1 MEPMKTLLLHAGLV
15 CLSALILEDA
25 FIGYEQL
32 QFRSKFL
39 QISINVSRGLSLL
52 VIGALLVF
60 QLISLAILIIPALH
74 LRTGVVVPSALLIT
88 ISLVDAVLFGDFGI
102 MIVMLRL
109 ASYALSLSMVAIFR
123 YDRRARNAA
132 LQIPVASPLLTAETY
147 VRSACSKLKCA
158 FWAPIVSCVLIFIV
172 VKNRHWRINGHHSEI
187 SREKFQLYTS
197 LAATFFIQ
205 ASQDN
210 TKINLY
216 KVVDF
221 VHRVQRKY
229 YPDTDLF
236 DFRGK
241 TKLI

>member
-1 MEPMKTLLLHAGLV
+1 MKTLLLHAGLV

-39 QISINVSRGLSLL
+39 QISMNVSRGLSLL

-60 QLISLAILIIPALH
+60 QLVSLAILIIPQFH
-74 LRTGVVVPSALLIT
+74 LRTGVVVPSAFLIG
-88 ISLVDAVLFGDFGI
+88 ISLTDAVLFGDFGVP
-102 MIVMLRL
+102 IVMMRL

-132 LQIPVASPLLTAETY
+132 LQIPVASPLLTAENY
-147 VRSACSKLKCA
+147 VRRACSIMKCS
-158 FWAPIVSCVLIFIV
+158 FWCPITSLILIFIV

-187 SREKFQLYTS
+187 SREKFQLYLS

-205 ASQDN
+205 ASQDG
-210 TKINLY
+210 TKLNFH
-216 KVVDF
+216 KVLDF
-221 VHRVQRKY
+221 AQRVHRKY
-229 YPDTDLF
+229 YPDKDLF

-241 TKLI
+241 KKLI